1 MGLEEIVKE
10 IEKKANEDAEKMRK
24 EGQEE
29 RKTILKKAQ
38 EEALKTRK
46 EITKRLEKEA
56 ELLKRERVI
65 SVRVE
70 EKKRLL
76 ASKRKILA
84 EGLGK
89 QEYMSLMKRL
99 LVSSVDSGDEE
110 IVVSRR
116 DEAWMKGDFLK
127 ELRESSEKKG
137 TWKKIRV
144 TAGLREG
151 ERGFILKKEGV
162 HLNYTLSS
170 LFLQLREELEMEVA
184 KRLFG
189 QDKYLSSKAGKG
201 SRGIPECP
209 ELRRE

>member
-38 EEALKTRK
+38 EEALRTRK

-70 EKKRLL
+70 EKKKLL

-84 EGLGK
+84 ESFKQAEEELRGLGK

-99 LVSSVDSGDEE
+99 LVSSIDSGDEE

-137 TWKKIRV
+137 TWEKIRV

-162 HLNYTLSS
+162 HLNYTLSN
-170 LFLQLREELEMEVA
+170 LFLLLGEELEMEVA

-189 QDKYLSSKAGKG
+189 
-201 SRGIPECP
+201 
-209 ELRRE
+209 

>member
-38 EEALKTRK
+38 EEALRTRK

-70 EKKRLL
+70 EKKKLL

-84 EGLGK
+84 ESFKQAEEELRGLGK

-99 LVSSVDSGDEE
+99 LVSSIDLGDEE

-127 ELRESSEKKG
+127 ELEKSLEKKG

-162 HLNYTLSS
+162 HLNYTLSN
-170 LFLQLREELEMEVA
+170 LFLLLREELEMEVA

-189 QDKYLSSKAGKG
+189 
-201 SRGIPECP
+201 
-209 ELRRE
+209 

>member
-24 EGQEE
+24 DGQEE
-29 RKTILKKAQ
+29 RKVILKKAQ
-38 EEALKTRK
+38 EEALRTRK
-46 EITKRLEKEA
+46 EITKRLDKEA

-70 EKKRLL
+70 EKKKLL

-84 EGLGK
+84 ESFKEAEEELRGLDK

-99 LVSSVDSGDEE
+99 LVSSIDSGDEE

-127 ELRESSEKKG
+127 ELGIGKSLEKKG
-137 TWKKIRV
+137 TWEKIRV

-162 HLNYTLSS
+162 HLNYTLSN
-170 LFLQLREELEMEVA
+170 LFLLLEEELEMEVA

-189 QDKYLSSKAGKG
+189 
-201 SRGIPECP
+201 
-209 ELRRE
+209 

>member
-24 EGQEE
+24 DGQEE
-29 RKTILKKAQ
+29 RKAILKKAQ
-38 EEALKTRK
+38 EEALRTRK
-46 EITKRLEKEA
+46 EITKRLDKEA

-70 EKKRLL
+70 EKKKLL

-84 EGLGK
+84 ESFKEAEEELRGLDK

-99 LVSSVDSGDEE
+99 LVSSIDSGDEE

-127 ELRESSEKKG
+127 ELGKSLEKKG
-137 TWKKIRV
+137 TWEKIRV

-162 HLNYTLSS
+162 HLNYTLSN
-170 LFLQLREELEMEVA
+170 LFLLLEEELEMEVA

-189 QDKYLSSKAGKG
+189 
-201 SRGIPECP
+201 
-209 ELRRE
+209 